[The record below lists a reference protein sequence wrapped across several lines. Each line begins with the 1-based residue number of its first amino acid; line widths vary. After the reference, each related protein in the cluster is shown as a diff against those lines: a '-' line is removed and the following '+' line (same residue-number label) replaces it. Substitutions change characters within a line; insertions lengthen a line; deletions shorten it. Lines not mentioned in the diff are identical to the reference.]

1 MTTQTAHWNHKD
13 LTVGQLMSLRINRHT
28 AYKAGQ
34 YKMHAPPVCTTR
46 WDDEAWM
53 NWVQFDNPE
62 LTGFL
67 PYTNQTA
74 ED

>member
-1 MTTQTAHWNHKD
+1 MKMFND
-13 LTVGQLMSLRINRHT
+13 LTPGELLSLRINRRM

-34 YKMHAPPVCTTR
+34 YKFRAPDVCSVR

-67 PYTNQTA
+67 PYTNQSA

>member
-1 MTTQTAHWNHKD
+1 M
-13 LTVGQLMSLRINRHT
+13 

-34 YKMHAPPVCTTR
+34 YKFRAPDVCSAR

>member
-1 MTTQTAHWNHKD
+1 MKTFND
-13 LTVGQLMSLRINRHT
+13 LTPVELLSLRINRHA
-28 AYKAGQ
+28 AYKAGK
-34 YKMHAPPVCTTR
+34 YTFRAPDVCSVR

-67 PYTNQTA
+67 PYTSEAAQ
-74 ED
+74 

>member
-1 MTTQTAHWNHKD
+1 MKTFDNLTTGE
-13 LTVGQLMSLRINRHT
+13 LLSLRINRHI

-34 YKMHAPPVCTTR
+34 YKFRAPDVYCAR

-53 NWVQFDNPE
+53 NWVQFNNPE